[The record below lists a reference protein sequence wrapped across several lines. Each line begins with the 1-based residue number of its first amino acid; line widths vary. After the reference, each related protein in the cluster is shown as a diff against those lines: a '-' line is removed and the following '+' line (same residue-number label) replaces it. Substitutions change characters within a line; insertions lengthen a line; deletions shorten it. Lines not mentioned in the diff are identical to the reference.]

1 MYVIIKEHW
10 NYDGSFLGATVVD
23 KFTERDIV
31 IKRLS
36 IRGLEDFH
44 IVWSEDYLESLAI
57 GAECE
62 SYDIEVNRSRYEIME
77 SMLGENMSDIYRY
90 LNHYGL
96 ADWFIDN
103 DADYI
108 LDDVWFDGESCLYDT
123 APSEQLLRDWEAE
136 KREEQSLI
144 WWCNGY

>member
-1 MYVIIKEHW
+1 MYVLIQESY
-10 NYDGSFLGATVVD
+10 NYDGTFMEARVLD
-23 KFTERDIV
+23 KYTERDIV
-31 IKRLS
+31 IARLS
-36 IRGLEDFH
+36 IRGLDSLS
-44 IVWSEDYLESLAI
+44 IVWSEGDLACTEI

-62 SYDIEVNRSRYEIME
+62 SYDTEVNRSRYEIME
-77 SMLGENMSDIYRY
+77 AMLGENMSDIYRY

-108 LDDVWFDGESCLYDT
+108 LSDVWFDGESCLYDT
-123 APSEQLLRDWEAE
+123 APSERLLREWEAE